1 MLWFKILSVLIPSE
15 LPLEFMCQNESR
27 KVYPEQAFLMLKKKI
42 IMKALK
48 HFSLQKIKLNA
59 C

>member
-27 KVYPEQAFLMLKKKI
+27 KVYPEQAFQMLKKKKYESF
-42 IMKALK
+42 KAF
-48 HFSLQKIKLNA
+48 FS
-59 C
+59 